1 MINKQKTKVLYFAE
15 VDSDFADV
23 LLSFLTLPLGK
34 IVRVLKKRYG
44 EDQESPVNI
53 GSLTTLYDGLANLDS
68 VHFFST
74 EVDKQT
80 LLNPISSFDAEL
92 GKLKLDVSDSKSTKY
107 FTCGNWHCVYSRS
120 LNISIHCDTGR
131 CLCGSMMNREVI
143 IINKSQ
149 VDNGGGGCGVFT
161 MNKVSFLI
169 SDDLR
174 MLPNVAAVPIVQTL
188 RNLGI
193 TDTDGAELRNVTFGF
208 SEKSTNKLL
217 FAQAG
222 EDFVD
227 FLVSL
232 LTIPLGGVECLL
244 GGNTCLTSM
253 DNLYASI
260 ADLINEKYLA
270 SPDIKHKLMNPKLP
284 QGYMSKKQI
293 LPLSEQVVLYY
304 CRENN
309 QYKDWLSYS
318 SAAADPVIRYAEG
331 NYVKGPKMYMVS
343 DDLTVTPSSMSSTI
357 SVLNELKVSLSDIE
371 EVEVCIGLQ
380 EGLSILKASLT
391 STSALTNGLKISPSL
406 SQQPIAETLNL
417 NFVACTYAALVLRD
431 DGMDVTAEKIETLL
445 KAANFNVESY
455 WPSLFAKLCEKR
467 NIEESNLGFGLFD

>member
-1 MINKQKTKVLYFAE
+1 MSDDNEAKFSLKVMINKQKTKVLFAE

-34 IVRVLKKRYG
+34 IVRVLKKHYR
-44 EDQESPVNI
+44 EDQDSPINI
-53 GSLTTLYDGLANLDS
+53 GSLTTL
-68 VHFFST
+68 
-74 EVDKQT
+74 
-80 LLNPISSFDAEL
+80 
-92 GKLKLDVSDSKSTKY
+92 
-107 FTCGNWHCVYSRS
+107 S

-131 CLCGSMMNREVI
+131 CRCGSMMNREVI

-149 VDNGGGGCGVFT
+149 VDNGGGGGGCGVFT

-174 MLPNVAAVPIVQTL
+174 MVPNVAAVPIVQTL
-188 RNLGI
+188 RNIGI

-244 GGNTCLTSM
+244 DGNTCLTSM
-253 DNLYASI
+253 DHLYASI
-260 ADLINEKYLA
+260 ADLINE
-270 SPDIKHKLMNPKLP
+270 
-284 QGYMSKKQI
+284 
-293 LPLSEQVVLYY
+293 
-304 CRENN
+304 N

-371 EVEVCIGLQ
+371 KVEVYIELQ

-406 SQQPIAETLNL
+406 SQKPIAETLNL

-431 DGMDVTAEKIETLL
+431 DGMDVTAEKIDTAKGGEFEYRIVL
-445 KAANFNVESY
+445 AES
-455 WPSLFAKLCEKR
+455 LC
-467 NIEESNLGFGLFD
+467 